1 MREEDPPLPVRE
13 GPPQPAPP
21 PKEKRY
27 SADEVR
33 GGEIILRTR
42 ARRVIF
48 IAGLVGAVVL
58 ALLLRAMTGAG

>member
-1 MREEDPPLPVRE
+1 MPVRE

-21 PKEKRY
+21 PKGPSAHEPPPYPAEK
-27 SADEVR
+27 AR

-48 IAGLVGAVVL
+48 IASLAGAVILV
-58 ALLLRAMTGAG
+58 LLLQLMA